1 MHEKPKIRET
11 VAIEYAAATNIQDL
25 PAYVAPPT
33 TNVAPPTANIAPPT
47 ANVAPPTANIAPP
60 TANVAP
66 PTTSTAS
73 SSRGGRSAQLCRVF
87 TIPPDLPLTED
98 E

>member
-1 MHEKPKIRET
+1 MPQQQLEMKRSREGRRPWGGVQEDDT
-11 VAIEYAAATNIQDL
+11 TDIEDATATNIQDL

-33 TNVAPPTANIAPPT
+33 SDIAPPT
-47 ANVAPPTANIAPP
+47 
-60 TANVAP
+60 
-66 PTTSTAS
+66 TAS
-73 SSRGGRSAQLCRVF
+73 SSRGDNSTQSCRVF